1 MSAQADRI
9 NMAREMGED
18 VGGLTE
24 TTATLLGGAI
34 GITEI
39 LPVAHIFS
47 KVSKA
52 APKSV
57 KEQLVSALKSGAFEG
72 GQEVG
77 ASILQDLTARGLYS
91 DELPLSLIHI

>member
-1 MSAQADRI
+1 
-9 NMAREMGED
+9 MAREMGED

-57 KEQLVSALKSGAFEG
+57 KRTI
-72 GQEVG
+72 
-77 ASILQDLTARGLYS
+77 SICT
-91 DELPLSLIHI
+91 